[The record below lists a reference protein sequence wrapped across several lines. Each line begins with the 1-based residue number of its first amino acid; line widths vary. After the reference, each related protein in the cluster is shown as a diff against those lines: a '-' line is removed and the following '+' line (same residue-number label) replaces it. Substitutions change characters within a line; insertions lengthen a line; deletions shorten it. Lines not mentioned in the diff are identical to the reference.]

1 MAQKKTK
8 NEVYSSLIEQ
18 LETMGA
24 AQDHY
29 IDLINDYM
37 DLWNVKTKLFQDIKK
52 RGVTYE
58 DVSSVGVKMQKN
70 NPSVKEVVMVNRQ
83 MLSILKEL
91 GIVTSAATD
100 GEEYEL

>member
-37 DLWNVKTKLFQDIKK
+37 DLWNVKTKLFQHIKK
-52 RGVTYE
+52 RDYK
-58 DVSSVGVKMQKN
+58 SRFLMQ
-70 NPSVKEVVMVNRQ
+70 V
-83 MLSILKEL
+83 LKL
-91 GIVTSAATD
+91 FYTT
-100 GEEYEL
+100 